1 MNFLNIYY
9 RLFLISIIIIC
20 FSSLNSCYKS
30 DETIAIVRVLDNNT
44 NNPIENISIRLF
56 FDDSLRTT
64 LYDVTKNTSV
74 NGTAS
79 FDFSDGYKDG
89 QGGFAVLD
97 VEVDG
102 VFMGVI
108 NIVEMTT
115 TCINTINIDGYF

>member
-1 MNFLNIYY
+1 MDLLKTYY
-9 RLFLISIIIIC
+9 RIFIISSIIIC
-20 FSSLNSCYKS
+20 FSSLNSCYKP
-30 DETIAIVRVLDNNT
+30 DQTIAIIRVLDNST
-44 NNPIENISIRLF
+44 NNPIENISVRLF
-56 FDDSLRTT
+56 FDDSNGANIPK
-64 LYDVTKNTSV
+64 YDIIKNTLS

-97 VEVDG
+97 VEIDG

-115 TCINTINIDGYF
+115 TEKVIYIQ

>member
-115 TCINTINIDGYF
+115 NEKVIYIQ

>member
-1 MNFLNIYY
+1 MDLLKTYNRIFI
-9 RLFLISIIIIC
+9 ISSIIIC
-20 FSSLNSCYKS
+20 FSSLNSCYKP
-30 DETIAIVRVLDNNT
+30 DQTIAIIRVLDNNT
-44 NNPIENISIRLF
+44 NNPIENISVRLF
-56 FDDSLRTT
+56 FDDSNGANIPK
-64 LYDVTKNTSV
+64 YDIVKNTLS

-97 VEVDG
+97 IEVDG

-115 TCINTINIDGYF
+115 TEKVIYIQ

>member
-1 MNFLNIYY
+1 MDLTKTYY
-9 RLFLISIIIIC
+9 RIFLISIIIIC
-20 FSSLNSCYKS
+20 FSSINSCYKS

-44 NNPIENISIRLF
+44 NDPIENISIRLF

-64 LYDVTKNTSV
+64 LYDVTKNTTV

-115 TCINTINIDGYF
+115 TEKVIYIQ

>member
-1 MNFLNIYY
+1 MDLTKTYY
-9 RLFLISIIIIC
+9 RIFIISIIIIC
-20 FSSLNSCYKS
+20 FLSINSCYKS

-44 NNPIENISIRLF
+44 NDPIENISIRLF

-115 TCINTINIDGYF
+115 TEKVIYIQ

>member
-1 MNFLNIYY
+1 MNFLKIYY

-20 FSSLNSCYKS
+20 FSSLDSCYKS

-44 NNPIENISIRLF
+44 NDPIANISIRLF

-64 LYDVTKNTSV
+64 LYDVTKYTSV

-115 TCINTINIDGYF
+115 TEKVIYIQ

>member
-1 MNFLNIYY
+1 MDLTKKYY
-9 RLFLISIIIIC
+9 RIFIISVIIIC
-20 FSSLNSCYKS
+20 FSSINSCYKS

-44 NNPIENISIRLF
+44 NDPIENISIRLF
-56 FDDSLRTT
+56 FNDSLRTT

-115 TCINTINIDGYF
+115 TEKVIYIQ

>member
-1 MNFLNIYY
+1 MDLLKTYHRIFI
-9 RLFLISIIIIC
+9 ISSIIIC
-20 FSSLNSCYKS
+20 FSSLNSCYKP
-30 DETIAIVRVLDNNT
+30 DQTIAIIRVLDNNT
-44 NNPIENISIRLF
+44 NNPIENISVRLF
-56 FDDSLRTT
+56 FDDSNGANIPK
-64 LYDVTKNTSV
+64 YDIVKNTLS

-97 VEVDG
+97 IEVDG

-115 TCINTINIDGYF
+115 TEKVIYIQ

>member
-1 MNFLNIYY
+1 MDLTKTYY
-9 RLFLISIIIIC
+9 RIFIISIIIIC
-20 FSSLNSCYKS
+20 FSSINSCYKS

-44 NNPIENISIRLF
+44 NDPIENISIRLF

-64 LYDVTKNTSV
+64 LYDVTKNTSF

-108 NIVEMTT
+108 NIVEITT
-115 TCINTINIDGYF
+115 TEKVIYIQ

>member
-1 MNFLNIYY
+1 MDLLKTYY
-9 RLFLISIIIIC
+9 RIFIFSSTIIC
-20 FSSLNSCYKS
+20 FSSINSCYKP
-30 DETIAIVRVLDNNT
+30 DQTIAIIRVIDNNT
-44 NNPIENISIRLF
+44 NNPVEDISVRLF
-56 FDDSLRTT
+56 FDNSNGANIP
-64 LYDVTKNTSV
+64 LYDVVKNTLS

-97 VEVDG
+97 IEVDG

-115 TCINTINIDGYF
+115 TEKVIYIQ

>member
-1 MNFLNIYY
+1 MNFLKIYY

-44 NNPIENISIRLF
+44 NDPIENISIRLF

-64 LYDVTKNTSV
+64 LYDVTKNTSA

-79 FDFSDGYKDG
+79 FDFSEDYKDG

-97 VEVDG
+97 IEVDG
-102 VFMGVI
+102 LFMGVI
-108 NIVEMTT
+108 NIVEMSTT
-115 TCINTINIDGYF
+115 EKVIYIQ

>member
-64 LYDVTKNTSV
+64 LYDVTKNTTV

-115 TCINTINIDGYF
+115 TEKVIYIQ

>member
-1 MNFLNIYY
+1 MDLLKTYY
-9 RLFLISIIIIC
+9 RIFIFSSTIIC
-20 FSSLNSCYKS
+20 FLSINSCYKP
-30 DETIAIVRVLDNNT
+30 DQTIAIIRVIDNNT
-44 NNPIENISIRLF
+44 NNPVEDISVRLF
-56 FDDSLRTT
+56 FDNSNGANIP
-64 LYDVTKNTSV
+64 LYDVVKNTLS

-97 VEVDG
+97 IEVDG

-115 TCINTINIDGYF
+115 TEKVIYIQ

>member
-115 TCINTINIDGYF
+115 TEKVIYIQ